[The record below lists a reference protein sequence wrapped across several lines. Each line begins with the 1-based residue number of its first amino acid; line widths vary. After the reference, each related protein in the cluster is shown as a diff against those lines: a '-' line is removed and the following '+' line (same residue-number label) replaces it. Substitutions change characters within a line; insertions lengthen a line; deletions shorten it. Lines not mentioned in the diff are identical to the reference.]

1 MYLNQKDFLYIVG
14 LMYMLV
20 DESWL
25 VSRFVNI
32 FVLIMLVA
40 VSNHPLLSAAAIPI
54 NIGLNFQNPGFLPY
68 IANTYFKQIVR
79 YYRKK
84 FVQFE
89 PNTSHWLELKKMS

>member
-1 MYLNQKDFLYIVG
+1 MYIAG
-14 LMYMLV
+14 LTYMLV

-25 VSRFVNI
+25 VSRFFNI
-32 FVLIMLVA
+32 FVLIILV
-40 VSNHPLLSAAAIPI
+40 SLSKHPLLSAAAIPI

-68 IANTYFKQIVR
+68 ITNAYFKQIAR

-89 PNTSHWLELKKMS
+89 PNTSHWLEFKKMS